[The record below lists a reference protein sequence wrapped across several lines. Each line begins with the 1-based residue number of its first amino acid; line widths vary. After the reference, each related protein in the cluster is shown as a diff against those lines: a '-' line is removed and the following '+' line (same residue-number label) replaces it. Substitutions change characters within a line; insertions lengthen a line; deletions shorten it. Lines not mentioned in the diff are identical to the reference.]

1 MFTDPHMNAQ
11 DKTELFGE
19 MFTRR
24 SNIVANGIC
33 YTGIVEPGIPESLA
47 TEVEF
52 EPIFTPYMPK
62 NDQETLQLISTAT
75 GGASTTSRKRA
86 IELNPLN
93 DDPVRIQKEMDEE
106 KQEALALQ
114 AQMMGTGGSATGSN
128 SVMSEE

>member
-1 MFTDPHMNAQ
+1 M
-11 DKTELFGE
+11 
-19 MFTRR
+19 
-24 SNIVANGIC
+24 
-33 YTGIVEPGIPESLA
+33 A
-47 TEVEF
+47 TEVQF

-106 KQEALALQ
+106 QQEALALQ